1 MQITRV
7 KCWYVGDAI
16 YDVAQVSA
24 QPHTL
29 DLVKKSILKSG
40 YRAYCLTD
48 RATIEQSVWYRLHL
62 ISDTVIFYIE
72 GSGLYKLANVDL
84 VENEF
89 YFEKS
94 NLPAGYQPWIFYS
107 WQSDHNP
114 SRGHIRDGIDQAV
127 EILNGRNPKAPL
139 VVVES
144 TRPEDGAGNI
154 VDAIKLNIDRSLMAV
169 FDVTNVS
176 KVNTADQTS
185 KPYPNANVVFELGYA
200 LSRKRADQV
209 LMVKRNRQADL
220 GNDATPFDFAQ
231 NRRIDYERPANVKAA
246 ISDTVVQYFE
256 RIGFLR

>member
-1 MQITRV
+1 MQLTRV
-7 KCWYVGDAI
+7 KCWHVGDAI

-29 DLVKKSILKSG
+29 DLIKKSILKTG

-48 RATIEQSVWYRLHL
+48 RAAIEQSNWYRLHL

-72 GSGLYKLANVDL
+72 GSGLYKLSNVDL

-94 NLPAGYQPWIFYS
+94 NQPAGYQPWIFYS
-107 WQSDHNP
+107 WQSDFNP
-114 SRGHIRDGIDQAV
+114 SRTHIREGIDQAIEIINSRKPKS
-127 EILNGRNPKAPL
+127 EILII
-139 VVVES
+139 ES

-169 FDVTNVS
+169 FDVTNIS
-176 KVNTADQTS
+176 KVNANDKTS
-185 KPYPNANVVFELGYA
+185 KSYPNANVVFELGYA
-200 LSRKRADQV
+200 LSRKRADQI
-209 LMVKRNRQADL
+209 LMIKKSRSADL
-220 GNDATPFDFAQ
+220 GNDVPPFDFSQ
-231 NRRIDYERPANVKAA
+231 NRRIDYERPAIAKNQ
-246 ISDTVVQYFE
+246 ISETIIQYFE

>member
-1 MQITRV
+1 MQLTRV
-7 KCWYVGDAI
+7 KCWFVGDAI
-16 YDVAQVSA
+16 YDVAQVAA
-24 QPHTL
+24 QPQTL
-29 DLVKKSILKSG
+29 DLIKKSILKSG

-48 RATIEQSVWYRLHL
+48 RATIEQSPWYRLHL
-62 ISDTVIFYIE
+62 VSDAVLFYIE

-114 SRGHIRDGIDQAV
+114 SRSHIREGIDQA
-127 EILNGRNPKAPL
+127 ITTLNGRNPKSRL
-139 VVVES
+139 LIVES

-154 VDAIKLNIDRSLMAV
+154 VDAIKMNIDRSLMTI

-176 KVNTADQTS
+176 KVSATDQNS
-185 KPYPNANVVFELGYA
+185 KSYPNANVVFELGYA
-200 LSRKRADQV
+200 LSRKRVDQV
-209 LMVKRNRQADL
+209 LMVKKVRVNDL

-231 NRRIDYERPANVKAA
+231 NRRIDYDRPAAAKAA
-246 ISDTVVQYFE
+246 VSEAIVQYFE

>member
-1 MQITRV
+1 MQLTRV
-7 KCWYVGDAI
+7 KCWFVGDGI
-16 YDVAQVSA
+16 YDIAQVTA
-24 QPHTL
+24 QSPTL
-29 DLVKKSILKSG
+29 DLLKKSILKSG

-48 RATIEQSVWYRLHL
+48 RFTIEQSAWYRLHL
-62 ISDTVIFYIE
+62 ISDTTIFYIE

-114 SRGHIRDGIDQAV
+114 SRGHIRAGIDQA
-127 EILNGRNPKAPL
+127 ITTLNGRSPKSPL
-139 VVVES
+139 LAVES

-154 VDAIKLNIDRSLMAV
+154 VDSIKLNIDRSLMAV
-169 FDVTNVS
+169 FDITNVCKVSATDQGS
-176 KVNTADQTS
+176 KS
-185 KPYPNANVVFELGYA
+185 YPNANVVFELGYA

-209 LMVKRNRQADL
+209 LMVKKVRAGDL

-231 NRRIDYERPANVKAA
+231 NRRIDYDRPAVATAA
-246 ISDTVVQYFE
+246 IAQAIVQYFE
-256 RIGFLR
+256 RIGFPR

>member
-16 YDVAQVSA
+16 YDVAQVAA
-24 QPHTL
+24 QPQTL

-48 RATIEQSVWYRLHL
+48 RVAIEQSQWYRLHL
-62 ISDTVIFYIE
+62 VSDTVIFYIE
-72 GSGLYKLANVDL
+72 GSGLYRLANIDL

-94 NLPAGYQPWIFYS
+94 NLPSGYQPWIFYS
-107 WQSDHNP
+107 WQSDYNT
-114 SRGHIRDGIDQAV
+114 SRGHIRDGIDQA
-127 EILNGRNPKAPL
+127 ISTLNDRNPKSHL
-139 VVVES
+139 LIVES
-144 TRPEDGAGNI
+144 TRPEDGAGSI
-154 VDAIKLNIDRSLMAV
+154 VDAIKANIDRSLMAI

-176 KVNTADQTS
+176 KVRSTDSNS
-185 KPYPNANVVFELGYA
+185 KSYPNANVIFELGYA

-209 LMVKRNRQADL
+209 LMVKRTRTGDL

-231 NRRIDYERPANVKAA
+231 NRRIDYERPATVKTE
-246 ISDTVVQYFE
+246 ISETIVQYFE
-256 RIGFLR
+256 RIGFVR

>member
-7 KCWYVGDAI
+7 KCWYVGDSI
-16 YDVAQVSA
+16 YDFAQVA
-24 QPHTL
+24 TQPQTL
-29 DLVKKSILKSG
+29 DLIKKSILKTA

-48 RATIEQSVWYRLHL
+48 RLLIEKSSWYQLYL
-62 ISDTVIFYIE
+62 MSDSVIFYIE

-94 NLPAGYQPWIFYS
+94 NQPAGYQPWIFYS
-107 WQSDHNP
+107 WQSDYNS
-114 SRGHIRDGIDQAV
+114 SRGHIREGIDQA
-127 EILNGRNPKAPL
+127 ITTLNNRNPKSPL
-139 VVVES
+139 IVIES

-169 FDVTNVS
+169 FDITNVS
-176 KVNTADQTS
+176 KVAVES
-185 KPYPNANVVFELGYA
+185 KESKAYPNANVVFELGYA
-200 LSRKRADQV
+200 LSRKRADQI
-209 LMVKRNRQADL
+209 LMAKKSRTTDL

-231 NRRIDYERPANVKAA
+231 NRRIDYDRPANLRTA
-246 ISDTVVQYFE
+246 ISGTIIEYFE

>member
-7 KCWYVGDAI
+7 KCWFVGDAI
-16 YDVAQVSA
+16 YDVAQVEA

-29 DLVKKSILKSG
+29 DLVKKSILKTG

-48 RATIEQSVWYRLHL
+48 RSEIESSEWYRLHL
-62 ISDTVIFYIE
+62 TSDVVIFYIE

-84 VENEF
+84 VESEF

-107 WQSDHNP
+107 WQSDYNP
-114 SRGHIRDGIDQAV
+114 SRSHVRDAIDSAIQ
-127 EILNGRNPKAPL
+127 IINSRNPKSQ
-139 VVVES
+139 VGVVES

-154 VDAIKLNIDRSLMAV
+154 VDAIKANIDRSLMTI
-169 FDVTNVS
+169 FDITNVS
-176 KVNTADQTS
+176 RVDATQQAS
-185 KPYPNANVVFELGYA
+185 KCYPNANVVFELGYA

-209 LMVKRNRQADL
+209 LMIKKNRSADL
-220 GNDATPFDFAQ
+220 GNDSTPFDFAQ
-231 NRRIDYERPANVKAA
+231 NRRINYSSPSDLNRQ
-246 ISDTVVQYFE
+246 ISDTIVEYFE

>member
-1 MQITRV
+1 MQIIRV

-16 YDVAQVSA
+16 YDVAQVAA
-24 QPHTL
+24 QPHSL
-29 DLVKKSILKSG
+29 DLVKKSILKAG

-48 RATIEQSVWYRLHL
+48 RTTIEQSAWYRLYL
-62 ISDTVIFYIE
+62 TSDTVIFYIE

-94 NLPAGYQPWIFYS
+94 SLPAGYQPWIFYS
-107 WQSDHNP
+107 WQSDYNP
-114 SRGHIRDGIDQAV
+114 SHGHIRDGIDQAV
-127 EILNGRNPKAPL
+127 ATINSRNPKASL
-139 VVVES
+139 VVIES

-154 VDAIKLNIDRSLMAV
+154 VDAIKLNIDRSLIAV

-176 KVNTADQTS
+176 QVNSSDPAS

-209 LMVKRNRQADL
+209 LMVKKKRLTEL

-231 NRRIDYERPANVKAA
+231 NRRIDYEKPAAVRAQ
-246 ISDTVVQYFE
+246 ISEILVQYFE

>member
-1 MQITRV
+1 MQLTRV

-24 QPHTL
+24 QAHTL
-29 DLVKKSILKSG
+29 DLVKKSILKTG

-48 RATIEQSVWYRLHL
+48 RTVIEQSNWYRLHL

-72 GSGLYKLANVDL
+72 GSGLYKLSNVDL

-94 NLPAGYQPWIFYS
+94 NQPAGFQPWVFYS
-107 WQSDHNP
+107 WQSDYNP
-114 SRGHIRDGIDQAV
+114 SRSHIREGINQAI
-127 EILNGRNPKAPL
+127 EIINSRNPKSAIT
-139 VVVES
+139 VIES

-154 VDAIKLNIDRSLMAV
+154 VDAIKQNIDRSLLAV
-169 FDVTNVS
+169 FDITNVS
-176 KVNTADQTS
+176 KVITTDKAS
-185 KPYPNANVVFELGYA
+185 KSYPNANVVFELGYA

-209 LMVKRNRQADL
+209 LMVKKSRSADL
-220 GNDATPFDFAQ
+220 GDDVTPFDFSQ
-231 NRRIDYERPANVKAA
+231 NRRVDYDRPAVAKAE
-246 ISDTVVQYFE
+246 ISATIVQYFE